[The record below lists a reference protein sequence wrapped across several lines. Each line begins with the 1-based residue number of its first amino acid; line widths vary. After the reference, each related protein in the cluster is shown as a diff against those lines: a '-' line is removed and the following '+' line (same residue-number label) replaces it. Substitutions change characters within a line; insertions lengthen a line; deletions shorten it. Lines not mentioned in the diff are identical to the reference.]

1 MKRYRFITLLMV
13 IMFTFLMVIG
23 CSKADEPSG
32 NEKIAYI
39 SAKENSQYEKTF
51 KDLNLGVLYDYHLK
65 LPQADK
71 SWVKIWVESYK
82 NGEKMDPFHVE
93 ELSYGNNPA
102 PSVEGP
108 MGFGII
114 NTNAEKPL
122 FFLYSSDASIP
133 PHEIENVLNQEGVR
147 GSLWDYAI
155 GKEEVAL
162 ESGETLVLGVYRQF
176 KESFRPYDY
185 QDNDQI
191 TQMINED
198 MTVLLL
204 KIRVELS
211 SQP

>member
-1 MKRYRFITLLMV
+1 MV
-13 IMFTFLMVIG
+13 TFLLIIG
-23 CSKADEPSG
+23 CSNEPKPHA

-39 SAKENSQYEKTF
+39 SVNENSQYEKTF
-51 KDLNLGVLYDYHLK
+51 KDLHLGVLYDYHLK

-71 SWVKIWVESYK
+71 TWVTIWVEGYK
-82 NGEKMDPFHVE
+82 NGEKMEPFHVE
-93 ELSYGNNPA
+93 ELSYGNYPD
-102 PSVEGP
+102 PIVEAP

-114 NTNAEKPL
+114 NTDAEKPL

-133 PHEIENVLNQEGVR
+133 PHEVENVLNQEGVR

-155 GKEEVAL
+155 GKEVVAL
-162 ESGETLVLGVYRQF
+162 ESGETRVLGGYRQF

-204 KIRVELS
+204 KIKVELR